1 MRVVAQRVSE
11 AHVSVDG
18 ELIGAIGQGV
28 LLLVGFA
35 RGDGEAQASWMATKV
50 AGLRIFADAGGLMN
64 AALADIGGA
73 VLAVPQFTLLGDCR
87 KGKRPSFDG
96 ALPPDEAR
104 PLFARFV
111 DLLAAHVGPVATGR
125 FGATMQVH
133 LVNDGPVT
141 LILER

>member
-18 ELIGAIGQGV
+18 EVIGAIGRGL
-28 LLLVGFA
+28 LLLVGLA
-35 RGDGEAQASWMATKV
+35 RGDGEAQASWMAAKV

-64 AALADIGGA
+64 AALADVGGA

-111 DLLAAHVGPVATGR
+111 DLLAAQVGPVATGR

-141 LILER
+141 LVLER